1 MSTMENS
8 VAACFARNNNRK
20 RIEQLPKMHEMYSR
34 VWDLN
39 DPEGNIGIGLRLIS
53 PECPIMQYEE
63 LNISY
68 GGRRNSYFIVRY
80 GFAVP
85 QNPFDIVR
93 RSNLTINT
101 FVPN

>member
-1 MSTMENS
+1 
-8 VAACFARNNNRK
+8 
-20 RIEQLPKMHEMYSR
+20 MYSR

-53 PECPIMQYEE
+53 PEYPIRQYEE

-85 QNPFDIVR
+85 RNPFDIVR

-101 FVPN
+101 FVSN